1 MELPREGHV
10 NSNETYDTI
19 RKGSSSDTDKVS
31 ENVGGTGFVTVNQK
45 KLRVGYTTGSCAAAA
60 AGAAAVMLMTGE
72 PVRETVLVTPAG
84 VTLHLNVE
92 EPRIERNGAIPVSA
106 SCSVRKDAGDDIDA
120 TDGILVCA
128 EVRKSEVQGI
138 RIDGGKG
145 VGRVTK
151 AGLDQPVG
159 HAAIN
164 SVPRQMI
171 TGAVQKA
178 LDGAGFDGGADVVI
192 SVPEG
197 EQIAARTF
205 NPRLGIVGGIS
216 IIGTTGMVYPM
227 SSKAL
232 VDSIRVEMKMRR
244 ANSGSWLCL
253 APGNYGE
260 RYALDVLGIDPE
272 KETQCSNYIGKS
284 IDAAVEY
291 GFDGILFVS
300 HIGKF
305 VKVAGGIMNT
315 HSHEADCRME
325 LLAAAALRA
334 GADADLARQ
343 ILACNTSDD
352 ALDVLLRNDG
362 KSPDQQPDD
371 EKNVAQNDSQNV
383 RSSVSHCDSKDSL
396 TSRTMQNIMASIAD
410 HLAFRSGG
418 KLKTGAI
425 IFSSKHGISA
435 ATENAE
441 ELLGHLKKTSCGST
455 VS

>member
-1 MELPREGHV
+1 MRAAPGGHV

-19 RKGSSSDTDKVS
+19 RKGSASDTDQGS
-31 ENVGGTGFVTVNQK
+31 GNAGGTGFVTVNQK
-45 KLRVGYTTGSCAAAA
+45 KMRVGYTTGSCAAAA
-60 AGAAAVMLMTGE
+60 AGAAAVMLMIGK

-84 VTLHLNVE
+84 VTLYLNVE
-92 EPRIERNGAIPVSA
+92 DPRIERDGPDTVSA
-106 SCSVRKDAGDDIDA
+106 SCGVRKDAGDDIDV
-120 TDGILVCA
+120 TDGILICA
-128 EVRKSEVQGI
+128 EVRKSKKQGI
-138 RIDGGKG
+138 RIDGGEG

-151 AGLDQPVG
+151 AGLDQPTG

-164 SVPRQMI
+164 SIPRQMI
-171 TGAVQKA
+171 AGAVQKA
-178 LDGAGFDGGADVVI
+178 LDDAGFAGGADVVI
-192 SVPEG
+192 SVPDG
-197 EQIAARTF
+197 EEIASKTF

-216 IIGTTGMVYPM
+216 ILGTTGLVYPM

-272 KETQCSNYIGKS
+272 KETQCSNYIGES

-334 GADADLARQ
+334 GADADLARR
-343 ILACNTSDD
+343 ILACNTTDD
-352 ALDVLLRNDG
+352 ALDILLQYEG
-362 KSPDQQPDD
+362 KFSNQQPDD
-371 EKNVAQNDSQNV
+371 EKNVAQNGSQNIGN
-383 RSSVSHCDSKDSL
+383 SVSHCDSEDSM
-396 TSRTMQNIMASIAD
+396 TSRTMQNIMVAISD

-425 IFSSKHGISA
+425 IFSSKHEISA

-441 ELLGHLKKTSCGST
+441 ELLGHLKLTPCSNI

>member
-1 MELPREGHV
+1 MD
-10 NSNETYDTI
+10 SNVTYDTI
-19 RKGSSSDTDKVS
+19 RKGSASNTDKDS
-31 ENVGGTGFVTVNQK
+31 GHADSAGFVTVNQK
-45 KLRVGYTTGSCAAAA
+45 KLRMGYTTGSCAAAA

-84 VTLHLNVE
+84 VTLHLNTE
-92 EPRIERNGAIPVSA
+92 EPHIERNGTIPVAA
-106 SCSVRKDAGDDIDA
+106 SCGVRKDAGDDIDA
-120 TDGILVCA
+120 TDGILICA
-128 EVRKSEVQGI
+128 KVRKSEKQGI
-138 RIDGGKG
+138 RINGGKG
-145 VGRVTK
+145 VGCVTK

-178 LDGAGFDGGADVVI
+178 LDDAGFAGGADVVI
-192 SVPEG
+192 SVPDG
-197 EQIAARTF
+197 EQIASKTF

-272 KETQCSNYIGKS
+272 KETQCSNYIGEA

-291 GFDGILFVS
+291 GFEGILFVS

-343 ILACNTSDD
+343 ILACNTTDD
-352 ALDVLLRNDG
+352 ALDVLLRYDR
-362 KSPDQQPDD
+362 KI
-371 EKNVAQNDSQNV
+371 
-383 RSSVSHCDSKDSL
+383 L

-441 ELLGHLKKTSCGST
+441 ELLSHLKKTSCGST